1 VSVLELDAL
10 AAVALGAPAIVLTR
24 DPLRQAVV
32 VGVYGLALALLY
44 FILAAPDVAL
54 SQIVVSA
61 VGLPA
66 MILLALAKI
75 REHEDARSR
84 EREDR

>member
-1 VSVLELDAL
+1 MSVLELDAL